1 MNEHTAGREEA
12 RRAREEARSATAR
25 IDALLDTIRTGPL
38 AQIRASREQN
48 HYADKMRRIIR
59 GEH

>member
-1 MNEHTAGREEA
+1 MNENTSGREEA
-12 RRAREEARSATAR
+12 RRAREEARSASHR
-25 IDALLDTIRTGPL
+25 IDALLDLVRTGPL
-38 AQIRASREQN
+38 AEMRASRERN

>member
-12 RRAREEARSATAR
+12 RRAREEARSATRR
-25 IDALLDTIRTGPL
+25 IESLLDAIRSGPI
-38 AQIRASREQN
+38 AEIRASRERN